1 MIYFFRH
8 GETFWNSEHRYQG
21 SLNSDLT
28 PKGIEQ
34 IEDVCLAFSVTEV
47 YSSPIDVF
55 VSPLGRAQETAKI
68 LSRYVNVNL
77 IEDNRL
83 REVSL
88 GSWDGKTKDEI
99 EKLHPSL
106 LKNAKPYNWHFFSP
120 SGESLQ
126 SAKERIRSWLTD
138 VEGKTVCAVAHGMI
152 GRVLIGIYL
161 NLSDDE
167 MLKMSI
173 AQDSYYKLTDGKVYT
188 IGKGVLHADEA

>member
-8 GETFWNSEHRYQG
+8 GETLWNSEHRYQG

-34 IEDVCLAFSVTEV
+34 IEDACLAFSVTEE
-47 YSSPIDVF
+47 YIHPIKVF
-55 VSPLGRAQETAKI
+55 VSPLGRAQETARI
-68 LSRYVNVNL
+68 LSRYADVVL

-88 GSWDGKTKDEI
+88 GSWDGKTKAEI
-99 EKLHPSL
+99 EKLYPDL
-106 LKNAKPYNWHFFSP
+106 LRNSKPYNWHFYSP
-120 SGESLQ
+120 DGESLQ
-126 SAKERIRSWLTD
+126 SAKSRIKSWLSD
-138 VEGKTVCAVAHGMI
+138 VEDYTVCAVAHGMI
-152 GRVLIGIYL
+152 GRVLIGLYL

-188 IGKGVLHADEA
+188 IGNGVLHADEA

>member
-1 MIYFFRH
+1 MVYFFRH

-21 SLNSDLT
+21 SLNSNLT
-28 PKGIEQ
+28 PRGIKQ
-34 IEDVCLAFSVTEV
+34 MEDACLAFSVTEEFK
-47 YSSPIDVF
+47 SPIEVY
-55 VSPLGRAQETAKI
+55 VSPLGRAQETANI
-68 LSRYVNVNL
+68 LSRHVKVKL

-88 GSWDGKTKDEI
+88 GSWDGKTKEEV
-99 EKLHPSL
+99 EKLYPDL
-106 LKNAKPYNWHFFSP
+106 LKYSKPYNWHFYSP
-120 SGESLQ
+120 DGESLQ
-126 SAKERIRSWLTD
+126 SAKTRVKSWLTE

-161 NLSDDE
+161 NISDDE

-173 AQDSYYKLTDGKVYT
+173 AQDSYYKLTAGKVYT

>member
-21 SLNSDLT
+21 ALNSNLT
-28 PKGIEQ
+28 PRGIEQ
-34 IEDVCLAFSVTEV
+34 IEDACLAFSVTEE
-47 YSSPIDVF
+47 YKTPIKVF

-68 LSRYVNVNL
+68 LSRYADAEL

-88 GSWDGKTKDEI
+88 GSWDGKTKAEI
-99 EKLHPSL
+99 EKLHPDL
-106 LKNAKPYNWHFFSP
+106 LKNAKPYNWHFYSP
-120 SGESLQ
+120 DGETLQ
-126 SAKERIRSWLTD
+126 SAKNRIRSWISEVD
-138 VEGKTVCAVAHGMI
+138 GQTVCAVAHGMI
-152 GRVLIGIYL
+152 GRVLIGLYL
-161 NLSDDE
+161 NLNDDE

>member
-21 SLNSDLT
+21 ALNSNLT

-34 IEDVCLAFSVTEV
+34 IEEACRAFSVTEV
-47 YSSPIDVF
+47 FSPPIEVY
-55 VSPLGRAQETAKI
+55 VSPLERAQETARI
-68 LSRYVNVNL
+68 LSKYANTNL

-88 GSWDGKTKDEI
+88 GSWDGKTKTEI
-99 EKLHPSL
+99 EKLYPGL
-106 LKNAKPYNWHFFSP
+106 LKNAKPYNWHFCSP
-120 SGESLQ
+120 DGESLQ
-126 SAKERIRSWLTD
+126 SAKKRIKSWLKD

-152 GRVLIGIYL
+152 GRVLIGVYL
-161 NLSDDE
+161 NLNDDE
-167 MLKMSI
+167 LLKMSI

>member
-8 GETFWNSEHRYQG
+8 GETLWNSEHRYQG

-28 PKGIEQ
+28 PKGIAQ
-34 IEDVCLAFSVTEV
+34 IEDACLAFSVTEE
-47 YSSPIDVF
+47 YIHPIKVF
-55 VSPLGRAQETAKI
+55 VSPLGRAQETARI
-68 LSRYVNVNL
+68 LSRYADVVL

-88 GSWDGKTKDEI
+88 GSWDGKTKAEI
-99 EKLHPSL
+99 EKLYPDL
-106 LKNAKPYNWHFFSP
+106 LRNSKPYNWHFYSP
-120 SGESLQ
+120 DGESLQ
-126 SAKERIRSWLTD
+126 SAKSRIKSWLSD
-138 VEGKTVCAVAHGMI
+138 VEDYTVCAVAHGMI
-152 GRVLIGIYL
+152 GRVLIGLYL

-188 IGKGVLHADEA
+188 IGNGVLHADEA